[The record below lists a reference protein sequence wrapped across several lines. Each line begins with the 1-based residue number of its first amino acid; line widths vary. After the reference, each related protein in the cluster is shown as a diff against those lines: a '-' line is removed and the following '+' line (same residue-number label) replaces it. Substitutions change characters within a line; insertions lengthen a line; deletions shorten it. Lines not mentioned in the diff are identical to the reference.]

1 MYTSIDYDNLL
12 TNNLANVAGIF
23 NSGAH
28 IVFSTIFIS
37 DVDEVDQDYGEMD
50 GGSHYVETHVV
61 WSQYLIAVEEKDGDY
76 IFYTCERKKSGP
88 IQLGVVDKYYNIK
101 IESLND
107 FISHD
112 FECYDYPHVFF
123 DNLSKSNV
131 SALKEK
137 VNLARMEA
145 DVAPML
151 PVDFPFK
158 VSDPT
163 FLHDTLKRDWR
174 FFEEQLNRIIK
185 IVSRFAPS
193 QFAYVDD
200 KGNNILMTY
209 AANVDGWEKELV
221 EIDIQT
227 ILDNMPYS
235 TFDLNHDQKNAL
247 QLARENLEQ
256 LVKKRDS
263 RHIVAYLE
271 TLFKV

>member
-1 MYTSIDYDNLL
+1 MTTFIDYDYLL
-12 TNNLANVAGIF
+12 TTNLANIAGIL
-23 NSGAH
+23 NGAH
-28 IVFSTIFIS
+28 IVFSTLFIS
-37 DVDEVDQDYGEMD
+37 DVDEVDQGYGEMD

-112 FECYDYPHVFF
+112 FECYDYLHVFF

-137 VNLARMEA
+137 VNLARIA
-145 DVAPML
+145 SML
-151 PVDFPFK
+151 PDDFPVK

-163 FLHDTLKRDWR
+163 FLHETLKCDWR
-174 FFEEQLNRIIK
+174 FSEEQLNRIIE

-200 KGNNILMTY
+200 EGNNILMTY
-209 AANVDGWEKELV
+209 AANVDGWEKGSV
-221 EIDIQT
+221 DIDIKV
-227 ILDNMPYS
+227 ILENMPYS
-235 TFDLNHDQKNAL
+235 IFDLNHERKNAL
-247 QLARENLEQ
+247 ELARENF
-256 LVKKRDS
+256 KKSFKKMDS
-263 RHIVAYLE
+263 RHIVEYLE
-271 TLFKV
+271 SLFKV

>member
-37 DVDEVDQDYGEMD
+37 DVDEVEHDYGEMD
-50 GGSHYVETHVV
+50 GGSTYVETHVV

-88 IQLGVVDKYYNIK
+88 IKLGVVDKYYNIK

-107 FISHD
+107 FISHYGY
-112 FECYDYPHVFF
+112 YDYPHTFF
-123 DNLSKSNV
+123 DHLSKSSV
-131 SALKEK
+131 SDLKEK
-137 VNLARMEA
+137 VKLALMEA
-145 DVAPML
+145 ELTPIL
-151 PVDFPFK
+151 PADFPIK

-163 FLHDTLKRDWR
+163 FLHQILKCDWR
-174 FFEEQLNRIIK
+174 FLEEPLSRIIN
-185 IVSRFAPS
+185 IVSRYAPS

-209 AANVDGWEKELV
+209 CSHVDGWEKELV
-221 EIDIQT
+221 HIDIQT

-235 TFDLNHDQKNAL
+235 TFDLNKDQKNAL

-263 RHIVAYLE
+263 RHIVEYLE
-271 TLFKV
+271 SLFRV